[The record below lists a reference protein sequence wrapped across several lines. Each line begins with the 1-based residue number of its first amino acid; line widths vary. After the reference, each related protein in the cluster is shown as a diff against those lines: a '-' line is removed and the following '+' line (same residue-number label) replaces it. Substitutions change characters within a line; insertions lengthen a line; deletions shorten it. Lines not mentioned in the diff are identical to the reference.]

1 MGKKQKTE
9 YEEYREKWVDL
20 SETTLDFQSENDF
33 LIDVALLMK
42 DNDEYQYLLKEKNY
56 GREEK
61 SEDQK
66 EINDADNI
74 FTVKHYMRDNLV
86 AIKKNRTLQKEIKV
100 KLDRLKKI
108 VEDGTTEWAQLQ
120 MLELQ
125 INDMLSEDNKE

>member
-125 INDMLSEDNKE
+125 INDMLSEDNRE